1 MMPPPLGLYLHI
13 PFCRQRCD
21 FCAFYLE
28 IHREGRAQAFVQS
41 LIQEIEL
48 SAQQHVAVGRPI
60 QSVYIGG
67 GTPTVLAT
75 TQLIAIL
82 SGIRTH
88 LALASDCEITVE
100 AHPSM
105 ASEQDLVQLLQAGI
119 TRMSFG
125 AESMEDGDLARIGR
139 PGAVCE
145 TVTAVTQ
152 ARAAGFTNISLETLA
167 YCLTLEPTHLSCYAL
182 TVEEDTRLA
191 SNIQRRLSPAPD
203 ESLQIEMDEAA
214 QRMLG
219 DAGYERYEVS
229 NYAKPGYA
237 CRHNLLYWTNGE
249 YLGLGPSA
257 QSYLDGTRFGNV
269 ADLATYD
276 TSLAE
281 NRLPIADR
289 IRLSKEE
296 QLRDAVIFGLRL
308 IQGIPTHRLHQH
320 AANYGHA
327 AITARLLAQQL
338 IEEDGERSRLSA
350 RGRLQADRSHPQRTP
365 EGTPRPFTRCGLA
378 GRSF

>member
-1 MMPPPLGLYLHI
+1 MTPPPLGLYLHI

-28 IHREGRAQAFVQS
+28 IHREDRAETFVQS
-41 LIQEIEL
+41 LLHEIGL
-48 SAQQHVAVGRPI
+48 SAQRHVATGRPV
-60 QSVYIGG
+60 QSVYFGG

-82 SGIRTH
+82 SELRRQLT
-88 LALASDCEITVE
+88 LASDCEITVE
-100 AHPSM
+100 AHPSTIT
-105 ASEQDLVQLLQAGI
+105 EQDLVQLLQAGV

-125 AESMEDGDLARIGR
+125 AESMDDSDLSRIGR
-139 PGAVCE
+139 PGAVHE
-145 TVTAVTQ
+145 TVTTMTQ
-152 ARAAGFTNISLETLA
+152 ARATGFTNINLDLMYGLPGQSLVDWKRTLDR
-167 YCLTLEPTHLSCYAL
+167 CLTLEPAHLSCYAL
-182 TVEEDTRLA
+182 TVEENTKLA
-191 SNIQRRLSPAPD
+191 SNIQRQRSPAPD
-203 ESLQIEMDEAA
+203 EGLQIEMDEAA
-214 QRMLG
+214 QRMLS
-219 DAGYERYEVS
+219 DASYERYEVS

-269 ADLATYD
+269 ADLMAYN
-276 TSLAE
+276 TSLTA
-281 NRLPIADR
+281 NCLPIEDR
-289 IRLSKEE
+289 TRLSEKE

-308 IQGIPTHRLHQH
+308 IRGIPSRHLHQH

-327 AITARLLAQQL
+327 AITTQLLAQQL

-350 RGRLQADRSHPQRTP
+350 RGRLQADTI
-365 EGTPRPFTRCGLA
+365 A
-378 GRSF
+378 GQLY

>member
-1 MMPPPLGLYLHI
+1 MTPPPLGLYLHI
-13 PFCRQRCD
+13 PFCLQRCD

-28 IHREGRAQAFVQS
+28 IYREGRAATFVRS
-41 LIQEIEL
+41 FLHEIGL
-48 SAQQHVAVGRPI
+48 SAQQHVTPGRPI
-60 QSVYIGG
+60 QSIYVGG
-67 GTPTVLAT
+67 GTPTVLAA

-82 SGIRTH
+82 SEIRTH

-100 AHPSM
+100 AHPSTI
-105 ASEQDLVQLLQAGI
+105 SEQDLVQLLQVGV

-125 AESMEDGDLARIGR
+125 AESMEDGDLTRIGR
-139 PGAVCE
+139 PGAVHE
-145 TVTAVTQ
+145 TVLAVTQ
-152 ARAAGFTNISLETLA
+152 ARTAGFTNINLDLMYGLPSQSLESWQRTLA
-167 YCLTLEPTHLSCYAL
+167 HCLTLEPTHLSCYAL
-182 TVEEDTRLA
+182 TVEQDTKLA
-191 SNIQRRLSPAPD
+191 SNIQCQRSPAPD
-203 ESLQIEMDEAA
+203 EGLQIEMDEAA

-269 ADLATYD
+269 ADLAAYN

-281 NRLPIADR
+281 NRLPIEDR
-289 IRLSKEE
+289 TRLSEKE

-308 IQGIPTHRLHQH
+308 IRGIPSHHLHQH
-320 AANYGHA
+320 AANYGYT
-327 AITARLLAQQL
+327 AITVQLLAQQL
-338 IEEDGERSRLSA
+338 IEEDGGRSRLSA
-350 RGRLQADRSHPQRTP
+350 RGRLQADTI
-365 EGTPRPFTRCGLA
+365 A
-378 GRSF
+378 GQLY